1 MTDVRPT
8 TIVEVALN
16 GAVAK
21 AANPNV
27 PRTPAEISHDAL
39 ACIAAGAS
47 IVHNHNDESVVSGPP
62 EHDWRPYAM
71 AWRTVLAAEPD
82 ALLYPTMPGWR
93 PETTIEQ
100 RYSHVVALAKE
111 GVLGTPVIDLGGFN
125 VGRSGPDGVPVP
137 TDDMYVNTYR
147 DMDYMFRTCQQIGLP
162 VSLAVFEPGHLRAG
176 LAYLK
181 AGWVPAGSMI
191 KLFFDATEM
200 GAPGRGLSPTTRA
213 LDAYLEMLAGFVIPW
228 MAVVTSCPVND
239 VPFLHAVLDRG
250 GHLSVGIERT
260 GGIGTATNV
269 ELVEEAVQVC
279 AEVGR
284 PAASCAQARELLGVP
299 RLVDSGRSAP

>member
-1 MTDVRPT
+1 MTAVPPI
-8 TIVEVALN
+8 TIIEAALN

-21 AANPNV
+21 TANPHV
-27 PRTPAEISHDAL
+27 PRTPAAISRDAL
-39 ACIAAGAS
+39 ACIEAGAS
-47 IVHNHNDESVVSGPP
+47 LIHNHNDEPVVSGPP
-62 EHDWRPYAM
+62 EHDWRPYAA

-93 PETTIEQ
+93 PESTIEQ
-100 RYSHVVALAKE
+100 RYSHVVALAHE

-137 TDDMYVNTYR
+137 TDDMYLNTYR
-147 DMDYMFRTCQQIGLP
+147 DMDYMFRKCQQIGLP

-200 GAPGRGLSPTTRA
+200 GRPGRGLPPTVRA
-213 LDAYLEMLAGFVIPW
+213 LDVYLEMMTGFDVPW
-228 MAVVTSCPVND
+228 MAVVTSCPVSD
-239 VPFLHAVLDRG
+239 VAFLRAVLDRG
-250 GHLSVGIERT
+250 GHISVGIERT
-260 GGIGTATNV
+260 GGVGSASNV
-269 ELVEEAVQVC
+269 ELVTEAVQLC
-279 AEVGR
+279 AQAGR
-284 PAASCAQARELLGVP
+284 PAASCAQARDLLGVP
-299 RLVDSGRSAP
+299 RRVDTGRFAP